1 MALGLK
7 TVKPLLLAAA
17 LAAASGAAAE
27 EAAKPG
33 VSIELSAAEP
43 AGGACKLSFVVQNA
57 HAADIGKAVYET
69 VLFDAKGQ
77 VARLTLLDFQDLPAG
92 RLRVRQF
99 QFPQACEGISRVLIN
114 GADTCAGEGL
124 PEGACSRGLTLSSKV
139 MELAG

>member
-7 TVKPLLLAAA
+7 SVKPMLLAAV
-17 LAAASGAAAE
+17 LAAANSAAAG

-33 VSIELSAAEP
+33 VAIELSAAEP
-43 AGGACKLSFVVQNA
+43 AGEACKLSFVVQNA

-69 VLFDAKGQ
+69 VLFDARGQ